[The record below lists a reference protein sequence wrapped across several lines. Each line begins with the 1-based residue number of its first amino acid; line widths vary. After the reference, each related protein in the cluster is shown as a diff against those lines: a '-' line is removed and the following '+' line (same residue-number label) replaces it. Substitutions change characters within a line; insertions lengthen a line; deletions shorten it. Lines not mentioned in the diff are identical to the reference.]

1 MAVFKT
7 NLTITSTTTMKPSLW
22 KFSTAF
28 RSSLSSLSLDISS
41 PIYWADRMTDECLNV
56 LEWQNIFTFITPS
69 QTTRTSRTIVS
80 QRLNDKCPEFMW
92 ALLVVMMVV
101 VVMVVEVVVVVVVL
115 DKNIWSPCQ
124 FKSSWILIKVAVLQ
138 AVSPSDVTA
147 PRQS

>member
-80 QRLNDKCPEFMW
+80 QRLNDKCKEW
-92 ALLVVMMVV
+92 DL
-101 VVMVVEVVVVVVVL
+101 
-115 DKNIWSPCQ
+115 
-124 FKSSWILIKVAVLQ
+124 SWVY
-138 AVSPSDVTA
+138 VSPVGGDDGGGGDGGGGGGGGGV
-147 PRQS
+147 R